1 MGKKNTES
9 TSSEGTGAS
18 ATSATPSAIP
28 VGVADLEGIIQKAI
42 DAALNVLRTEFD
54 KVFTEMN
61 QRIDSHSD
69 EIVMLKN
76 ENAELHKRL
85 NAVESYSRIDNLLF
99 CGLPESYASVSRAPP
114 GPITRSSASLMS
126 EPSHSSSDNDQSG
139 TNRDISHSG
148 GDAMLSADQSES
160 QETTLLAVINYCQ
173 NNLNIEVT
181 PNDISA
187 VHRLPK
193 GKYDRVRPVIVRF
206 SNRRV
211 RDQIFTARRRMRPS
225 RTESSSI
232 VYVNEHLSKTN
243 EQLFSKCR
251 MMYKNKQVARV
262 WTWHGT
268 VCVKRNDSRIVKV
281 LSMDD
286 LSHL

>member
-18 ATSATPSAIP
+18 S

-42 DAALNVLRTEFD
+42 DAALSVLRTELD

-61 QRIDSHSD
+61 QRIDNHSD
-69 EIVMLKN
+69 EIVLLKN

-85 NAVESYSRIDNLLF
+85 NAVESYSRVDNLLF
-99 CGLPESYASVSRAPP
+99 CGLPESYASVSKAPL
-114 GPITRSSASLMS
+114 GPITRSSATLR
-126 EPSHSSSDNDQSG
+126 SDSDQSG
-139 TNRDISHSG
+139 SNRDIDQSG
-148 GDAMLSADQSES
+148 GDMMLSADQSLQSES
-160 QETTLLAVINYCQ
+160 QESSLLAVINYCQ

-211 RDQIFTARRRMRPS
+211 RDQIFAARRRMRPS

-286 LSHL
+286 LSNL

>member
-1 MGKKNTES
+1 
-9 TSSEGTGAS
+9 
-18 ATSATPSAIP
+18 
-28 VGVADLEGIIQKAI
+28 
-42 DAALNVLRTEFD
+42 
-54 KVFTEMN
+54 MN
-61 QRIDSHSD
+61 QRIDNHSG
-69 EIVMLKN
+69 EIVLLKN

-85 NAVESYSRIDNLLF
+85 NAVESYSRVDNLLF
-99 CGLPESYASVSRAPP
+99 CGLPESYASVSKAPL
-114 GPITRSSASLMS
+114 GPITRSSATLR
-126 EPSHSSSDNDQSG
+126 SDSDQSG
-139 TNRDISHSG
+139 SNRDIDQSG
-148 GDAMLSADQSES
+148 GDMMLSADQSLQSES
-160 QETTLLAVINYCQ
+160 QESSLLAVINYCQ

-211 RDQIFTARRRMRPS
+211 RDQIFAARRRMRPS

-286 LSHL
+286 LSNL

>member
-18 ATSATPSAIP
+18 S

-42 DAALNVLRTEFD
+42 DAALSVLRTELD

-85 NAVESYSRIDNLLF
+85 NAVESYSRVDNLLF
-99 CGLPESYASVSRAPP
+99 CGLPESYASVSKAPL
-114 GPITRSSASLMS
+114 GPITRSSATLR
-126 EPSHSSSDNDQSG
+126 SDSDQSG
-139 TNRDISHSG
+139 SNRDIDHSG
-148 GDAMLSADQSES
+148 GDMMLSADQSLQSES
-160 QETTLLAVINYCQ
+160 QESSLLAVINYCQ

-211 RDQIFTARRRMRPS
+211 RDQIFAARRRMRPS

-286 LSHL
+286 LSNL

>member
-18 ATSATPSAIP
+18 S

-42 DAALNVLRTEFD
+42 DAALSVLRTELD

-61 QRIDSHSD
+61 QRIDNHSD
-69 EIVMLKN
+69 EIVLLKN

-85 NAVESYSRIDNLLF
+85 NAVESYSRVDNLLF
-99 CGLPESYASVSRAPP
+99 CGLPESYASVSKAPL
-114 GPITRSSASLMS
+114 GPITRSSATLRPDS
-126 EPSHSSSDNDQSG
+126 DQSG
-139 TNRDISHSG
+139 SNKDIDHSG
-148 GDAMLSADQSES
+148 GDMMLSADQSLQSES
-160 QETTLLAVINYCQ
+160 QESTLLAVINYCQ

-211 RDQIFTARRRMRPS
+211 RDQIFAARRRMRPS

-286 LSHL
+286 LSNL

>member
-18 ATSATPSAIP
+18 S

-42 DAALNVLRTEFD
+42 DAALSVLRTELD

-61 QRIDSHSD
+61 QRIDNHSD
-69 EIVMLKN
+69 EIVLLKN

-85 NAVESYSRIDNLLF
+85 NAVESYSRVDNLLF
-99 CGLPESYASVSRAPP
+99 CGLPESYASVSKAPL
-114 GPITRSSASLMS
+114 GPITRSSATLR
-126 EPSHSSSDNDQSG
+126 SDSDQSG
-139 TNRDISHSG
+139 SNRDIDHSG
-148 GDAMLSADQSES
+148 GDMMLSADQSLQSES
-160 QETTLLAVINYCQ
+160 QESSLLAVINYCQ

-211 RDQIFTARRRMRPS
+211 RDQIFAARRRMRPS

-286 LSHL
+286 LSNL

>member
-1 MGKKNTES
+1 
-9 TSSEGTGAS
+9 
-18 ATSATPSAIP
+18 
-28 VGVADLEGIIQKAI
+28 
-42 DAALNVLRTEFD
+42 
-54 KVFTEMN
+54 MN

-99 CGLPESYASVSRAPP
+99 CGLPESYASVSRARL
-114 GPITRSSASLMS
+114 GPISRSSATLR
-126 EPSHSSSDNDQSG
+126 SDSDQSG
-139 TNRDISHSG
+139 SNRDIDHSG
-148 GDAMLSADQSES
+148 GDMMLSADQSLQSES
-160 QETTLLAVINYCQ
+160 QESTLLAVINYCQ

-211 RDQIFTARRRMRPS
+211 RDQIFASRRRMRPS

-286 LSHL
+286 LSNL

>member
-18 ATSATPSAIP
+18 S

-42 DAALNVLRTEFD
+42 DAALSVLRTKFD
-54 KVFTEMN
+54 KIFTEMN

-85 NAVESYSRIDNLLF
+85 NAVESYSRVDNLLF
-99 CGLPESYASVSRAPP
+99 CGLPESYASVSKAPL
-114 GPITRSSASLMS
+114 GPITRSSATLR
-126 EPSHSSSDNDQSG
+126 SDSDQSG
-139 TNRDISHSG
+139 SNRDIDHSG
-148 GDAMLSADQSES
+148 GDMMLSADQSLQSES
-160 QETTLLAVINYCQ
+160 QESTLLAVINYCQ

-211 RDQIFTARRRMRPS
+211 RDQIFAARRRMRPS

-286 LSHL
+286 LSNL

>member
-18 ATSATPSAIP
+18 S

-42 DAALNVLRTEFD
+42 DAALSVLRTELD

-61 QRIDSHSD
+61 QRIDNHSD
-69 EIVMLKN
+69 EIVLLKN

-85 NAVESYSRIDNLLF
+85 NAVESYSRVDNLLF
-99 CGLPESYASVSRAPP
+99 CGLPESYASVSRAPL
-114 GPITRSSASLMS
+114 GPITRSSATLR
-126 EPSHSSSDNDQSG
+126 SDSDQSG
-139 TNRDISHSG
+139 SNRDIDHSG
-148 GDAMLSADQSES
+148 GDMMLSADQSLQSES
-160 QETTLLAVINYCQ
+160 QESTLLAVINYCQ

-211 RDQIFTARRRMRPS
+211 RDQIFAARRRMRPS

-286 LSHL
+286 LSNL

>member
-18 ATSATPSAIP
+18 SASS

-42 DAALNVLRTEFD
+42 DAALSVLRTKLD

-61 QRIDSHSD
+61 QRIDNHSD

-99 CGLPESYASVSRAPP
+99 CGLPESYASVSRAPL
-114 GPITRSSASLMS
+114 GPVTRSSATLR
-126 EPSHSSSDNDQSG
+126 SDSDQSG
-139 TNRDISHSG
+139 SNRDIDQSG
-148 GDAMLSADQSES
+148 GDMMLSADQSLQSES
-160 QETTLLAVINYCQ
+160 QESTLLAVINYCQ

-286 LSHL
+286 LSNL

>member
-18 ATSATPSAIP
+18 S

-42 DAALNVLRTEFD
+42 DAALSVLRTELD

-61 QRIDSHSD
+61 QRIDNHSD

-85 NAVESYSRIDNLLF
+85 NAVESYSRVDNLLF
-99 CGLPESYASVSRAPP
+99 CGLPESYASVSKAPL
-114 GPITRSSASLMS
+114 GPITRSSATLR
-126 EPSHSSSDNDQSG
+126 SDSDQSG
-139 TNRDISHSG
+139 SNRDIDHSG
-148 GDAMLSADQSES
+148 GDMMLSADQSLQSES
-160 QETTLLAVINYCQ
+160 QESSLLAVINYCQ

-211 RDQIFTARRRMRPS
+211 RDQIFAARRRMRPS

-286 LSHL
+286 LSNL

>member
-18 ATSATPSAIP
+18 S

-42 DAALNVLRTEFD
+42 DAALSVLRTELD

-61 QRIDSHSD
+61 QRIDNHSD
-69 EIVMLKN
+69 EIVLLKN

-85 NAVESYSRIDNLLF
+85 NAVESYSRVDNLLF
-99 CGLPESYASVSRAPP
+99 CGLPESYASVSKAPL
-114 GPITRSSASLMS
+114 GPITRSSATLR
-126 EPSHSSSDNDQSG
+126 SDSDQSG
-139 TNRDISHSG
+139 SNRDIDHSG
-148 GDAMLSADQSES
+148 GDMMLSADQSLQSES
-160 QETTLLAVINYCQ
+160 QESSLLAVINYCQ

-206 SNRRV
+206 SNHRV

-286 LSHL
+286 LSNL

>member
-18 ATSATPSAIP
+18 S

-42 DAALNVLRTEFD
+42 DAALSVLRTKLD

-61 QRIDSHSD
+61 QRIDNHSD
-69 EIVMLKN
+69 EIVLLKN

-85 NAVESYSRIDNLLF
+85 NAVESYSRVDNLLF
-99 CGLPESYASVSRAPP
+99 CGLPESYASVSKAPL
-114 GPITRSSASLMS
+114 GPITRSSATLR
-126 EPSHSSSDNDQSG
+126 SDSDQSG
-139 TNRDISHSG
+139 SNRDIDHSG
-148 GDAMLSADQSES
+148 GDMMLSADQSLQSES
-160 QETTLLAVINYCQ
+160 QESSLLAVINYCQ

-211 RDQIFTARRRMRPS
+211 RDQIFAARRRMRPS

-286 LSHL
+286 LSNL

>member
-18 ATSATPSAIP
+18 S

-42 DAALNVLRTEFD
+42 DAALSVLRTELD

-61 QRIDSHSD
+61 QRIDNHSD
-69 EIVMLKN
+69 EIVLLKN

-99 CGLPESYASVSRAPP
+99 CGLPESYASVSRAPL
-114 GPITRSSASLMS
+114 GPITRSSATLR
-126 EPSHSSSDNDQSG
+126 SDSDQSG
-139 TNRDISHSG
+139 SNRDIDHSG
-148 GDAMLSADQSES
+148 GDMMLSADQSLQSES
-160 QETTLLAVINYCQ
+160 QESTLLAVINYCQ

-211 RDQIFTARRRMRPS
+211 RDQIFAARRRMRPS

-286 LSHL
+286 LSNL

>member
-18 ATSATPSAIP
+18 S

-42 DAALNVLRTEFD
+42 DAALSVLRTELD

-61 QRIDSHSD
+61 QRIDNHSD
-69 EIVMLKN
+69 EIVLLKN

-85 NAVESYSRIDNLLF
+85 NAVESYSRVDNLLF
-99 CGLPESYASVSRAPP
+99 CGLPESYASVSKAPL
-114 GPITRSSASLMS
+114 GPITRSSATLR
-126 EPSHSSSDNDQSG
+126 SDSDQSG
-139 TNRDISHSG
+139 SNRDIDHSG
-148 GDAMLSADQSES
+148 GDMMLSVDQSLQSES
-160 QETTLLAVINYCQ
+160 QESSLLAVINYCQ

-211 RDQIFTARRRMRPS
+211 RDQIFAARRRMRPS

-286 LSHL
+286 LSNL

>member
-18 ATSATPSAIP
+18 S

-42 DAALNVLRTEFD
+42 DAALSVLRTELD

-61 QRIDSHSD
+61 QRIDNHSD
-69 EIVMLKN
+69 EIVLLKN

-85 NAVESYSRIDNLLF
+85 NAVESYSRVDNLLF
-99 CGLPESYASVSRAPP
+99 CGLPESYASVSKAPL
-114 GPITRSSASLMS
+114 GPITRSSATLR
-126 EPSHSSSDNDQSG
+126 SDSDQSG
-139 TNRDISHSG
+139 SNRDIDHSG
-148 GDAMLSADQSES
+148 GDMMLSADQSLQSES
-160 QETTLLAVINYCQ
+160 QESTLLAVINYCQ

-211 RDQIFTARRRMRPS
+211 RDQIFAARRRMRPS

-286 LSHL
+286 LSNL

>member
-18 ATSATPSAIP
+18 S

-42 DAALNVLRTEFD
+42 DAALSVLRTELD

-61 QRIDSHSD
+61 QRIDNHSD
-69 EIVMLKN
+69 EIVLLKN

-85 NAVESYSRIDNLLF
+85 NAVESYSRVDNLLF
-99 CGLPESYASVSRAPP
+99 CGLPESYASVSKAPL
-114 GPITRSSASLMS
+114 GPITRSSATLR
-126 EPSHSSSDNDQSG
+126 SDSDQSG
-139 TNRDISHSG
+139 SNRDIDHSG
-148 GDAMLSADQSES
+148 GDMMLSADQSLQSES
-160 QETTLLAVINYCQ
+160 QESSLLAVINYCQ

-211 RDQIFTARRRMRPS
+211 RDQIFAVRRRMRPS

-286 LSHL
+286 LSNL